1 MSFSRTLQNFYKSE
15 VELRIGFDLCSFG
28 GESMGLRPAKIDRDV
43 KKPAYTRRE
52 YIRGAPGPRITIFD
66 MGNLSADFQY
76 EVSLHAEG
84 PMQIR
89 QNALESIRV
98 HVNRYLQKTVGR
110 SNFHFKIR
118 VYPFQVLRENP
129 MATGRKADRYGNG
142 MRRPF
147 GKPIGLA
154 ARVRKDQKILTV
166 WVNESHLKFALD
178 AVYRAGMKL
187 PYGSYYRIY
196 DKDGND
202 VTTKVLS
209 TMKR

>member
-1 MSFSRTLQNFYKSE
+1 
-15 VELRIGFDLCSFG
+15 
-28 GESMGLRPAKIDRDV
+28 MGLRPAKIDRKV

-66 MGNLSADFQY
+66 MGNLSAEFEY
-76 EVSLHAEG
+76 EVSLHMG
-84 PMQIR
+84 HPVQVR
-89 QNALESIRV
+89 QNALEAIRQQL
-98 HVNRYLQKTVGR
+98 NRYLSRNIGR

-154 ARVRKDQKILTV
+154 ARLKKDQKLLTV
-166 WVNESHLKFALD
+166 WVNRNHLKFALE
-178 AVYRAGMKL
+178 AMRRANMKV
-187 PYGSYYRIY
+187 PAKTYVRIY
-196 DKDGND
+196 DKEGND

-209 TMKR
+209 SL